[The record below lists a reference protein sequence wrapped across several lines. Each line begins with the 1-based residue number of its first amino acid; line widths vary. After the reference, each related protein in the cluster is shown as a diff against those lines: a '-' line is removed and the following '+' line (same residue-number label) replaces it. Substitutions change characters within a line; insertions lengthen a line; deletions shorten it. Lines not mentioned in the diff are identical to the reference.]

1 MASLSNGALARVA
14 ASLVSCE
21 GAAKD
26 PTPAPVT
33 AAPTIEWSRANLDE
47 LKQLLPMSLA
57 KIRLSAGGVSY
68 AVVPKSAAVSVPTG
82 PALAA

>member
-1 MASLSNGALARVA
+1 MASLSTGALARVA

-26 PTPAPVT
+26 PTPAPVV

-57 KIRLSAGGVSY
+57 KIRLSAGGLSY
-68 AVVPKSAAVSVPTG
+68 RCENSDLWV
-82 PALAA
+82 